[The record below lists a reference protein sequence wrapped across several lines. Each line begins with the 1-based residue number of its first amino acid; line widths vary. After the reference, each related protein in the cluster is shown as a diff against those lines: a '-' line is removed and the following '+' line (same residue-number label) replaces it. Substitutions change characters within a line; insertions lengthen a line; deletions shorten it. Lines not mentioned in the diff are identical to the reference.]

1 MNHMKDV
8 AHLLGLELEEE
19 FRFKTS
25 LIGLS
30 TYRFRFTENYL
41 QYYYQEANCW
51 SYASFETICGLL
63 SGKYE
68 VVKLPIL
75 DDIEKKYLKGVIRP
89 FRDDVESICKCET
102 RSDKKEWIGI
112 RFKSTLCE
120 MYFPEY
126 PAGTMYR
133 GMALNRKYSIEELGL

>member
-8 AHLLGLELEEE
+8 AHMLGLELEEE

-41 QYYYQEANCW
+41 QYYYQEVSCW
-51 SYASFETICGLL
+51 NNASFETICGLL

-68 VVKLPIL
+68 VVKLPAL
-75 DDIEKKYLKGVIRP
+75 DYTELKYLSDLIKP
-89 FRDDVESICKCET
+89 FRKDVLKIGKFESNVSK
-102 RSDKKEWIGI
+102 DKEVIGIKTKEWKTILPP
-112 RFKSTLCE
+112 FEK
-120 MYFPEY
+120 
-126 PAGTMYR
+126 GTMYR
-133 GMALNRKYSIEELGL
+133 NMKLNKEYSLEELDL